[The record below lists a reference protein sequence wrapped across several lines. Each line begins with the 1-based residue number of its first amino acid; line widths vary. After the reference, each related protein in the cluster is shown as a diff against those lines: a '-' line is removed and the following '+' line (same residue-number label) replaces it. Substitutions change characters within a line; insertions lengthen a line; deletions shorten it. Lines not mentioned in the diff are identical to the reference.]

1 VKFPAAALRRSMVQ
15 PERPSM
21 LQDAAVIPEPL
32 AAVAFNEDGR
42 RTQQG
47 EQEQERAGQ
56 HEKGCAHA
64 YGKAQS
70 ACWKGPRIRGA
81 FVMR

>member
-1 VKFPAAALRRSMVQ
+1 
-15 PERPSM
+15 M
-21 LQDAAVIPEPL
+21 LQVAAVIPEPL
-32 AAVAFNEDGR
+32 AAVALNEDGR

-47 EQEQERAGQ
+47 EQEQERARQ
-56 HEKGCAHA
+56 HEKDCSHA

-81 FVMR
+81 FVMRWADKWGSHRMAVSLP